1 LNNPSNS
8 IAEFLEQIKQL
19 KDGKALGPCGI
30 GSLPHEAMELF
41 TDATKSQPQ
50 SHSL

>member
-41 TDATKSQPQ
+41 TDATKASPN
-50 SHSL
+50 HIP